1 MRFLSGMI
9 FGALLTVAAVYIA
22 DSMAGDGA
30 SSTEPRRMVNWDVA
44 GDRFHALVVAAREE
58 WAKLAR

>member
-1 MRFLSGMI
+1 
-9 FGALLTVAAVYIA
+9 
-22 DSMAGDGA
+22 
-30 SSTEPRRMVNWDVA
+30 MVNWDVA